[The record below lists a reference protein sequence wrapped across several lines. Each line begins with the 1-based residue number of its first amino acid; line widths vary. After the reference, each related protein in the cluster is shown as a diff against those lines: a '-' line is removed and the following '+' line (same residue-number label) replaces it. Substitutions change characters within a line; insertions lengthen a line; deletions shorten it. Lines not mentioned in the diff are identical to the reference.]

1 MSEHQNAPNVLEIIP
16 SPNAEF
22 VEEND
27 RIIIVLPKRRNR
39 LVAGLFPNAEPR
51 RFKLHLD
58 EFGTF
63 VWRRMDGCKRVFDI
77 AQELHGRFGARVEPV
92 YERLGLFINM
102 LAQRR
107 LITLQQSQ
115 RASVQR

>member
-1 MSEHQNAPNVLEIIP
+1 MTEEQAAPNVLEMIP
-16 SPNAEF
+16 TYNAAF
-22 VEEND
+22 VEENG
-27 RIIIVLPKRRNR
+27 RVIVVLPKTRNR
-39 LVAGLFPNAEPR
+39 LIARLFPNAEPR

-63 VWRRMDGCKRVFDI
+63 VWRRMDGRKPVFDI
-77 AQELHGRFGARVEPV
+77 AQELRRQYGDQIEPV

-107 LITLQQSQ
+107 LITL
-115 RASVQR
+115 R